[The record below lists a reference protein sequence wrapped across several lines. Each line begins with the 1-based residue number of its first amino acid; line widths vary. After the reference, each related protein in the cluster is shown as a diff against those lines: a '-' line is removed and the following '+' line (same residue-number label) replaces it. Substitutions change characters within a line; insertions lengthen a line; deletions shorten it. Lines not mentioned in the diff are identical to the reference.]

1 MLHDRFHGKG
11 HAETCSTFMHDHS
24 SKQNTSLAEQANS
37 RIAHISN
44 ITGHSS
50 YEMSIFHLACTQLHF
65 NKQRICELNRE
76 DGRNPQD
83 RSREPQYPG
92 EYQEVAASDYLRVIK
107 KKKE

>member
-1 MLHDRFHGKG
+1 MILDFANAFHIP
-11 HAETCSTFMHDHS
+11 DIS
-24 SKQNTSLAEQANS
+24 SLPIEQANS
-37 RIAHISN
+37 RITHISN

-50 YEMSIFHLACTQLHF
+50 YEMSIFLLACTQLHF